1 MKTKYKAAKTELK
14 RNPSRKLE
22 TENRWLEKKVEKCRT
37 DLQRRRSYFENEKS
51 KLEDQLEASKAR
63 IAELENERE
72 CLVSEQSKL
81 HGILEKMEN
90 DLEDQKLA
98 FEKLKSEHETSS
110 DQSTIHELK
119 IKLRNSKWQI
129 LQLQSENQN
138 CEDCKDLQNEQ
149 NKLEKELENH
159 KLELNKLKS
168 EHEVFSSQQPNRGE
182 TSCQSCKN
190 TLLKNRPKES
200 TEKVISKQSK
210 LSRSQS
216 VRLVKERHN
225 SLADYKSSVIA
236 NIFQTF
242 FSSSVDYHHRCVR
255 SNRQWQTMAGKEF
268 VRTVSSSGKNQQTTG
283 L

>member
-1 MKTKYKAAKTELK
+1 MFQVGENELRQALEDEIQTLQLSNIELKTKYKAAKTELK
-14 RNPSRKLE
+14 RNPLRKLE

-37 DLQRRRSYFENEKS
+37 DLQRRQSYFENEKS
-51 KLEDQLEASKAR
+51 KLEEQLEASNAR

-81 HGILEKMEN
+81 HGIVEKMEK

-98 FEKLKSEHETSS
+98 FDKLKSEHETSS

-138 CEDCKDLQNEQ
+138 CEDCKDLQNEKI
-149 NKLEKELENH
+149 KLKKELENH

-168 EHEVFSSQQPNRGE
+168 EHETFSSQQSKDE
-182 TSCQSCKN
+182 ASCQSCKKPE
-190 TLLKNRPKES
+190 LENRPQES

-216 VRLVKERHN
+216 VRLVKERDN
-225 SLADYKSSVIA
+225 SLADCKSSVI
-236 NIFQTF
+236 I
-242 FSSSVDYHHRCVR
+242 
-255 SNRQWQTMAGKEF
+255 
-268 VRTVSSSGKNQQTTG
+268 
-283 L
+283 

>member
-1 MKTKYKAAKTELK
+1 M
-14 RNPSRKLE
+14 RKLE

-51 KLEDQLEASKAR
+51 KLEEQLEASNGR
-63 IAELENERE
+63 IADLEK
-72 CLVSEQSKL
+72 EQSKL
-81 HGILEKMEN
+81 YGIVEKLEN

-98 FEKLKSEHETSS
+98 FDKLKSEHESSS

-138 CEDCKDLQNEQ
+138 CEDCKDLQNEKI
-149 NKLEKELENH
+149 KLEKELKIH
-159 KLELNKLKS
+159 KLELSKLKS
-168 EHEVFSSQQPNRGE
+168 EHEAFSSQQPRGE
-182 TSCQSCKN
+182 RSCQSCKKP
-190 TLLKNRPKES
+190 LLKNQPQES

-225 SLADYKSSVIA
+225 SLADCKSSVVA
-236 NIFQTF
+236 NIFSIF
-242 FSSSVDYHHRCVR
+242 
-255 SNRQWQTMAGKEF
+255 
-268 VRTVSSSGKNQQTTG
+268 
-283 L
+283 

>member
-51 KLEDQLEASKAR
+51 KLEEQLEASNGR

-72 CLVSEQSKL
+72 RLVSVYDTSCEESKKLLKEQSKL
-81 HGILEKMEN
+81 YGIVEKLEN

-98 FEKLKSEHETSS
+98 FDKLKSEHETSS
-110 DQSTIHELK
+110 DQSTIDELK

-129 LQLQSENQN
+129 LQLQSDYQN
-138 CEDCKDLQNEQ
+138 CEDCIDLRNEK

-159 KLELNKLKS
+159 KHELNKLKS
-168 EHEVFSSQQPNRGE
+168 EHEAFSSQQPRSE
-182 TSCQSCKN
+182 KICQSCKKP
-190 TLLKNRPKES
+190 LLKNRPQES

-225 SLADYKSSVIA
+225 SLADCKSSVIA
-236 NIFQTF
+236 NIFSIF
-242 FSSSVDYHHRCVR
+242 
-255 SNRQWQTMAGKEF
+255 
-268 VRTVSSSGKNQQTTG
+268 
-283 L
+283 